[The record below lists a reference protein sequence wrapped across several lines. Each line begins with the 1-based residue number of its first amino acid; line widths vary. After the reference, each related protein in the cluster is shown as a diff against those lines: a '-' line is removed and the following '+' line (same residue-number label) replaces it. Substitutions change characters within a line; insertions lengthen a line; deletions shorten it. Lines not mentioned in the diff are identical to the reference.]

1 MPSVGVAGVAGKV
14 DIIGTIAAL
23 LKPHPELLLVLF
35 FNLAHRFGTQTWSN
49 VFINDALI
57 VGIVDRFG
65 FDDALTKE
73 IHLIGTGSSTLSK
86 KPVNHFQSFIETSP
100 SSNTDDDPLHL
111 NLAAPSDVRGIRGKL
126 AVDAAVP
133 IDVATTAPL
142 GGDADLVGTSR
153 VGAGLGR
160 PVAVGA
166 SVNTVCFTKFYR
178 TYQARKHPFHQ
189 RLQRSVVHAAHADT
203 GTTDRARE

>member
-126 AVDAAVP
+126 TFDAAVP
-133 IDVATTAPL
+133 IDVAPAASL
-142 GGDADLVGTSR
+142 GGDPDLVGASR
-153 VGAGLGR
+153 IGAGLGR
-160 PVAVGA
+160 PVAAGA
-166 SVNTVCFTKFYR
+166 PEAGNIFAEAQQTHLR
-178 TYQARKHPFHQ
+178 HHQ
-189 RLQRSVVHAAHADT
+189 CGQ
-203 GTTDRARE
+203 